1 MDISVLLMLGGCS
14 FILTSATEGLDEIKS
29 WASFILG
36 CLFVLAY
43 VIIRVRQLIDIIK
56 KAKKEGAIAD
66 DERKVIMAF
75 ILESIVLFYKDMNT
89 LMTNLVNKKETDT
102 SELDGKDK

>member
-1 MDISVLLMLGGCS
+1 MDISILLLFGGSS
-14 FILTSATEGLDEIKS
+14 FILSSATEGLDEIKS
-29 WASFILG
+29 WFSFILG

-43 VIIRVRQLIDIIK
+43 VIIRVRQLIDIIN
-56 KAKKEGAIAD
+56 KAKKDGVITD
-66 DERKVIMAF
+66 KERKVIMTF

-102 SELDGKDK
+102 SKLDGKDK

>member
-1 MDISVLLMLGGCS
+1 MDISILLLLGGGS
-14 FILTSATEGLDEIKS
+14 FILTSTTEGLDEIKS

-56 KAKKEGAIAD
+56 KAKKDGAITD
-66 DERKVIMAF
+66 NERKVIMTF

-89 LMTNLVNKKETDT
+89 LMTNLVNKKETDAST
-102 SELDGKDK
+102 LDGKDK